1 MDTDTFSSTLRH
13 IRNGWLP
20 AHIFSDPAIFEMERQ
35 RLFARSWQFLA
46 HVSEVPQRGDY
57 VVRRILDDSFIVI
70 RGDDGEIRVLLNM
83 CRHRGMQVCR
93 TELGHAKRL
102 VCPYHMWS
110 YRNDGSL
117 VGVPFHNE
125 AYGGEDV
132 LPRGEMG
139 LLQPPATAFV
149 HGMVMVNLDP
159 DAPPVDQSV
168 GAFMPYLAFYLA
180 PSAAGVEF
188 RGPQRWRFKANWKIS
203 SENFGGDIYHTPH
216 THASVAE
223 IGVMPNARAGERK
236 AGAVYYAGHGAGAS
250 FKLPEGSFEERL
262 RWIGY
267 TDPQI
272 AQRWEHWPDSIRQM
286 VAGEG
291 LIPSAATL
299 FPNLSML
306 HLWAKTDDAGTVAP
320 FTTVRLWQPVSAE
333 ETEAL
338 SWFVVDKDAPE
349 AFKAA
354 SYKAYLMSFGSS
366 GMFEQDDMENWS
378 LATRMARGTMGRRVL
393 LHNRMGLTRE
403 GRPVTPEHAGFAGP
417 GVARIGFTEQNQ
429 RHWLR
434 VWSEF
439 MAREPVAMPPIGASM
454 KDCMDGSRA
463 P

>member
-1 MDTDTFSSTLRH
+1 
-13 IRNGWLP
+13 
-20 AHIFSDPAIFEMERQ
+20 MERM

-46 HVSEVPQRGDY
+46 HASELPQPGDY

-70 RGDDGEIRVLLNM
+70 RGDDGRIRVLLNM

-102 VCPYHMWS
+102 ICPYHMWS

-117 VGVPFHNE
+117 AGVPFHNE
-125 AYGGEDV
+125 AYGGEAV
-132 LPRGEMG
+132 LPREEMG
-139 LLQPPATAFV
+139 LLEVPAMSLV

-159 DAPPVDQSV
+159 DASPVEDAI

-180 PSAAGVEF
+180 PSASGVEF

-223 IGVMPNARAGERK
+223 IGVMPSARAGERR
-236 AGAVYYAGHGAGAS
+236 AGAVYYVGHGSGAS

-267 TDPQI
+267 TDAQI
-272 AQRWEHWPDSIRQM
+272 AQRGLHWPDSIRKM
-286 VAGEG
+286 VGGEG

-306 HLWAKTDDAGTVAP
+306 HLWAKIDDAGTVAP

-349 AFKAA
+349 DFKAA
-354 SYKAYLMSFGSS
+354 SHKAYLMSFGSS

-378 LATRMARGTMGRRVL
+378 LATRMSRGTMGRRVL
-393 LHNRMGLTRE
+393 LHNRMGLTRD
-403 GRPVTPEHAGFAGP
+403 GQPVTPEHAGFAGP

-429 RHWLR
+429 RQWLR
-434 VWSEF
+434 IWSEF
-439 MAREPVAMPPIGASM
+439 MAREPLAQPPLGTPM
-454 KDCMDGSRA
+454 KDCTGGSRMS
-463 P
+463 

>member
-1 MDTDTFSSTLRH
+1 
-13 IRNGWLP
+13 
-20 AHIFSDPAIFEMERQ
+20 
-35 RLFARSWQFLA
+35 
-46 HVSEVPQRGDY
+46 
-57 VVRRILDDSFIVI
+57 
-70 RGDDGEIRVLLNM
+70 
-83 CRHRGMQVCR
+83 MQVCR